1 MSIAQKLRNG
11 GRVEGLVEGV
21 QKGVCLGRL
30 QTLQQIIGLPVEDD
44 STLSVLPVEDLRQ
57 RFDALQA
64 ECNLRHKV

>member
-1 MSIAQKLRNG
+1 MSIAQKLRNE
-11 GRVEGLVEGV
+11 GRVEGV

-30 QTLQQIIGLPVEDD
+30 QTLQQIIGLPMEDD

-64 ECNLRHKV
+64 EYNRRHKV